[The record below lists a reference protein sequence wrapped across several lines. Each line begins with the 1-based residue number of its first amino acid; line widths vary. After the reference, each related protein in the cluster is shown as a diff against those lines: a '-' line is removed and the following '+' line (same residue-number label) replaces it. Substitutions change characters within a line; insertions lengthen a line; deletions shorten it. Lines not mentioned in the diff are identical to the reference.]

1 MCYVNQ
7 GGTLLFLVCFAHKL
21 KGKGSTFREV
31 ASTKQFHETDPV
43 PRDVFLLLIMG
54 SNKKNL
60 FVFQYK
66 NAPWAY
72 LPNLFLYLTM
82 S

>member
-43 PRDVFLLLIMG
+43 LYFG
-54 SNKKNL
+54 SCGSWHTGKMPQGCFSFADNGL
-60 FVFQYK
+60 
-66 NAPWAY
+66 
-72 LPNLFLYLTM
+72 
-82 S
+82 